1 MKILAVET
9 STQYLCVSLG
19 DGKKDYALRLETGR
33 RLSAMLL
40 PVIGQCL
47 QAAGWRPQDIDVF
60 GCGIGPGSFTAV
72 RIGMAAV
79 KALAWSMRKPVVG
92 VNSLELIAANAAAV
106 PSAQQQCKA
115 RAVIPVVDAKRSLV
129 YAAAYAPGKAAMAQ
143 LCRPQ
148 LVSVDDFIEKIY
160 KKHAGSR
167 KECIL
172 VGDGIPLVAAG
183 SIALRAERSDK
194 DFWYPQPQHL
204 SACVRQKI
212 AAGRC
217 ADAKTIE
224 PLYLYP
230 AECQVRTA

>member
-19 DGKKDYALRLETGR
+19 DGRKDYALRLETGR
-33 RLSAMLL
+33 RLSTMLV

-47 QAAGWRPQDIDVF
+47 RAAGWKPQDVDVF

-79 KALAWSMRKPVVG
+79 KALAWSAGKPVVG
-92 VNSLELIAANAAAV
+92 VNSLELIAANVAAA
-106 PSAQQQCKA
+106 SA
-115 RAVIPVVDAKRSLV
+115 RTVISVVDAKRSLV
-129 YAAAYAPGKAAMAQ
+129 YAAAYTDGTSGMRQ
-143 LCRPQ
+143 TCRPQ